1 MFTFNT
7 FHYFSNNIN
16 LMEINSIFLD
26 LVPYLIPLLMI
37 GVGTDLDIESFKNL
51 ITNSKS
57 SIIGLLIQVTLL
69 PIVGIVTSLFID
81 NQSVAI
87 GIIVIMC
94 APGGHISSMY
104 SSLMKGNVALT
115 TSLTI
120 VTQLIAFA
128 TIPFWLNVASIFNDK
143 VGVQVQIDSTELLI
157 ELLYLVLI
165 PVIIGMV
172 IKYYFPEKA
181 TNSQPNIKKVFT
193 VVTLILAIG
202 VPIELND
209 VLVDIFKSSFIFV
222 VLNLLAIFVGINLV
236 SKITK
241 ISDEDRKGIIAEGTL
256 QNFPI
261 AAAVALLGLNIIT
274 IVALSYFLISSIL
287 VGFYAVYKS
296 RS

>member
-1 MFTFNT
+1 
-7 FHYFSNNIN
+7 
-16 LMEINSIFLD
+16 MEINSFFLD

-57 SIIGLLIQVTLL
+57 SIVGLLIQVTLL

-157 ELLYLVLI
+157 EITKSGGHNFVDLGCHIGFFSVIANCYNNNVLAI
-165 PVIIGMV
+165 DKNENFLSVLEETIEDNDLANLAIKNIIIDG
-172 IKYYFPEKA
+172 
-181 TNSQPNIKKVFT
+181 NIKKEYFEK
-193 VVTLILAIG
+193 L
-202 VPIELND
+202 
-209 VLVDIFKSSFIFV
+209 FK
-222 VLNLLAIFVGINLV
+222 
-236 SKITK
+236 
-241 ISDEDRKGIIAEGTL
+241 
-256 QNFPI
+256 
-261 AAAVALLGLNIIT
+261 
-274 IVALSYFLISSIL
+274 
-287 VGFYAVYKS
+287 
-296 RS
+296 

>member
-57 SIIGLLIQVTLL
+57 SIVGLLIQVTLL

-128 TIPFWLNVASIFNDK
+128 TIPFWLNVASIFNEK

-202 VPIELND
+202 C
-209 VLVDIFKSSFIFV
+209 
-222 VLNLLAIFVGINLV
+222 LLY
-236 SKITK
+236 T
-241 ISDEDRKGIIAEGTL
+241 SD
-256 QNFPI
+256 
-261 AAAVALLGLNIIT
+261 AADD
-274 IVALSYFLISSIL
+274 
-287 VGFYAVYKS
+287 
-296 RS
+296 

>member
-1 MFTFNT
+1 
-7 FHYFSNNIN
+7 
-16 LMEINSIFLD
+16 MEINSIFLD

-37 GVGTDLDIESFKNL
+37 GVGTDLDIDSFKNL
-51 ITNSKS
+51 FTNSKS
-57 SIIGLLIQVTLL
+57 SIVGLLIQITLL
-69 PIVGIVTSLFID
+69 PIVGIITSFFID
-81 NQSVAI
+81 SQSIAI

-128 TIPFWLNVASIFNDK
+128 TIPFWLNVASLFNNR
-143 VGVQVQIDSTELLI
+143 VGVQVKIDSTELLI
-157 ELLYLVLI
+157 QLLYLVLI
-165 PVIIGMV
+165 PVVIGM
-172 IKYYFPEKA
+172 ILKYYFPEKA
-181 TNSQPNIKKVFT
+181 LNSQPNIKKIFT
-193 VVTLILAIG
+193 VVTLIIAIG
-202 VPIELND
+202 VPIELSD
-209 VLVDIFKSSFIFV
+209 IIFDIFKSSFIFV
-222 VLNLLAIFVGINLV
+222 IANLLIIFVGINFI

-241 ISDEDRKGIIAEGTL
+241 ISDVDRKGIIAEGTL

-261 AAAVALLGLNIIT
+261 AAAVASLLEINIIT

-296 RS
+296 RN